1 MSPTLTAGGPRGARI
16 AHGLAASYEE
26 LASLLEDL
34 TGGQWREPTRCAG
47 WEVRD
52 VAGHVTGLASDV
64 ASGAVGSRTGD
75 QQAADLRELSPP
87 AMAQSLRGS
96 AAAIGRFLDGFG
108 EDTWRAPSGIGA
120 DTFEQSYR
128 RLWND
133 LYVHTDDIRTAL
145 GLPSGR
151 GPALAASVAHM
162 EDRLKRAGFG
172 PARVLLRAPDPTT
185 DGTADGAADGAADAV
200 LELVFGEADDAP
212 ATPLTDPLRFVL
224 VATGRVDPSELGL
237 PPEVNI
243 YRTYSGRP

>member
-26 LASLLEDL
+26 LAALMEGL
-34 TGGQWREPTRCAG
+34 TDGQWREPTRCAG

-64 ASGAVGSRTGD
+64 ANGAVGSRTGD

-87 AMAQSLRGS
+87 EMAESLRGS
-96 AAAIGRFLDGFG
+96 AAAIGRFLDGLG
-108 EDTWRAPSGIGA
+108 EDTWRAPSGIGT

-172 PARVLLRAPDPTT
+172 PARVLLHAPGDTAPDVP
-185 DGTADGAADGAADAV
+185 GGV
-200 LELVFGEADDAP
+200 LELVFGDADGAP